1 MNDRDE
7 RTGAAATS
15 YLFTGGRL
23 LDPSG
28 DTLLDGF
35 EVLVENDRIKEV
47 SDRPIATGS
56 ATRIDLSGRT
66 LMPGLIDCHVHV
78 VAALVDIAANAMAP
92 SSLAA
97 MRAARIL
104 RTLLMRGFT
113 TVRDAGGAD
122 HGLVRAIDEGLIE
135 GPRLIISG
143 KALSQTGGH
152 GDSRVRSD
160 DRMPFPDRV
169 GALCRLADGVDGVRK
184 AAREEIK
191 SGARF
196 VKIMA
201 NGGVASPND
210 PIHALGYSR
219 DEISAAVEEAKNAG
233 LYVAAHLYTDE
244 AIVRAVDCGVHSL
257 EHCNLIRPETA
268 LRAAAA
274 GAVAVPTLV
283 TYEALAAEG
292 KAFGLSPE
300 SVAKIET
307 VRSGGVASLSI
318 MREAGL
324 PMAFGSDLLGPLQ
337 RHHCLEWEIRARALP
352 IAEIIRSATLVGARL
367 CGLEGQIGA
376 IAPGAYADLIVVD
389 GDPYRDVG
397 VLQRDGAHMA
407 AIMKGGAF
415 AKCSLA

>member
-1 MNDRDE
+1 MNDRYE
-7 RTGAAATS
+7 RTGANATS

-23 LDPSG
+23 LDPSR
-28 DTLLDGF
+28 DALLDGF

-47 SDRPIATGS
+47 SDRPIAAGS
-56 ATRIDLSGRT
+56 AIRIDLSGKTHDLLQPLPLARDGST

-113 TVRDAGGAD
+113 TVRDAGAAD

-152 GDSRVRSD
+152 GDSRARSD
-160 DRMPFPDRV
+160 DRMTFSDRV

-244 AIVRAVDCGVHSL
+244 AIARAVDCGVHSL
-257 EHCNLIRPETA
+257 EHCNLVRPETTP
-268 LRAAAA
+268 RRR
-274 GAVAVPTLV
+274 G
-283 TYEALAAEG
+283 G
-292 KAFGLSPE
+292 
-300 SVAKIET
+300 
-307 VRSGGVASLSI
+307 SGGGANP
-318 MREAGL
+318 R
-324 PMAFGSDLLGPLQ
+324 DL
-337 RHHCLEWEIRARALP
+337 RSARARRQGVRAQSR
-352 IAEIIRSATLVGARL
+352 IRRQDRDRAQRRH
-367 CGLEGQIGA
+367 GL
-376 IAPGAYADLIVVD
+376 
-389 GDPYRDVG
+389 
-397 VLQRDGAHMA
+397 
-407 AIMKGGAF
+407 AF
-415 AKCSLA
+415 NHA